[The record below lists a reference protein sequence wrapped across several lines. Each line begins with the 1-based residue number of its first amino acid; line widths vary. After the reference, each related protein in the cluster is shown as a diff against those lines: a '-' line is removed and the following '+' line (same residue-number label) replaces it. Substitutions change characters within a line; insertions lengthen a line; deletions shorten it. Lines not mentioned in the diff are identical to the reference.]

1 MRLFCTLTVCFVS
14 AVGVG
19 NFLSPSVYDSIL
31 EINKLPYFYANEH
44 DAEFK
49 MLASNVMRSVEVP
62 DDASEKWWEVL
73 FLEEVSSFAQI
84 QELLDKREER
94 LERQGSDAEEK
105 VHARLDEV

>member
-44 DAEFK
+44 DPEFK
-49 MLASNVMRSVEVP
+49 MFASNVMRSVEVP

-105 VHARLDEV
+105 VHARLNEV